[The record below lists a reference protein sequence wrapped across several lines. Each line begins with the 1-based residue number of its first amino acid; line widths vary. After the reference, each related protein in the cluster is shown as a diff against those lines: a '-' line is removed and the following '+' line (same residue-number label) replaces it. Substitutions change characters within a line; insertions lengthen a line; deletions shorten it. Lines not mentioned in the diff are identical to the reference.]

1 MTSQPKK
8 SVTTGSGAAR
18 STPPGYALDLSQDG
32 VTLFRRDTLGGWHA
46 LEHAALHIGMVG
58 QSMAQLRAHVG
69 GPRAL
74 LAPVEVWLPE
84 EQVRPADSADA
95 PEGSP
100 LVPEQVRPA
109 DGPRAAIPLSV
120 LTETIRFLSDHGF
133 EAQVFTLRRPPA
145 GRTQAP
151 IFAGPASAA
160 PAAVAAASRSPRLA
174 AAAALVAV
182 TLGAGGLWALMGDAE
197 RTLPLPPVTS
207 VQQLVLSG
215 EAAPALAQPLAAPVA
230 PDSQPGPAPVVAAA
244 GADTA
249 PTALPG
255 APLAVTLTTAIA
267 VPGAPRVGDGP
278 EVPQTQAARAIHEQP
293 LGPDAPDPGGTAE
306 LAALGEV
313 RLLADPPTT
322 RIPQPELPV
331 DITDARA
338 TLPAETPP
346 HAAPRS
352 AGSKLARADATGDT
366 APALPALRLTIS
378 APRSIA
384 HSLVTALVPPA
395 APDTADALVPM
406 ALAAPGLRSIPEA
419 LQSRGVEV
427 AANGVPS
434 FDTAPPVIPP
444 SRPASTGTP
453 TSDAATT
460 GPVQAQANPDG
471 SVRVIAA
478 RPDVVPP
485 LRPRP
490 VGSAAPQSG
499 ATPQPE
505 TTPQPIAAS
514 DEGDATTGTL
524 ADGSPA
530 SETEVVVIPER
541 PEVMPPERPDR
552 VAPLVEVFDRAP
564 NVVPPMRG
572 SASRLAA
579 LSPDDTVPEAV
590 ETPGPRTAMATART
604 QEAAEIAGAI
614 AAAVAQGNAEELAP
628 SPNAIRRMARPPAR
642 PGAMVTEERE
652 RLERLAAIAPS
663 ELALT
668 RSDAPRPRPVSVVVP
683 EISAPTAPAV
693 AAIRQPVPGTAVAPP
708 AAAPAPTPKPQRS
721 APQLPTSASVAKAAT
736 IDNALPMRQLVL
748 VGVFGRSGNRHAL
761 VRLGN
766 GRYVKVVTG
775 DQLEGFQ
782 VAAIGANAIRMRRGG
797 RDTVLEI
804 PE

>member
-1 MTSQPKK
+1 MNSQPEKTQ
-8 SVTTGSGAAR
+8 TTGG
-18 STPPGYALDLSQDG
+18 STPAGTATGYALDLSHEG
-32 VTLFRRDTLGGWHA
+32 VTLFRRDALGGWHA
-46 LEHAALHIGMVG
+46 LEHAALHVGLVG

-74 LAPVEVWLPE
+74 HAPVEVWLPE
-84 EQVRPADSADA
+84 DQIRAVDTDGERAEA
-95 PEGSP
+95 P
-100 LVPEQVRPA
+100 LVAEHGRPA
-109 DGPRAAIPLSV
+109 DGPRTAIPLSI
-120 LTETIRFLSDHGF
+120 LTESTHFLSDHGF
-133 EAQVFTLRRPPA
+133 EPQVFTLRRPPA

-151 IFAGPASAA
+151 VFVAPALASTSAA
-160 PAAVAAASRSPRLA
+160 AGFAAGASRAPRLA

-182 TLGAGGLWALMGDAE
+182 TLGAGGLWALMGGTE
-197 RTLPLPPVTS
+197 TTVPLPPVTS
-207 VQQLVLSG
+207 VQQFVLSG
-215 EAAPALAQPLAAPVA
+215 EAAPALTQPLAVPVA
-230 PDSQPGPAPVVAAA
+230 PDSRPGPGPVAAA
-244 GADTA
+244 ADADTA

-255 APLAVTLTTAIA
+255 APRAVALVSAVT
-267 VPGAPRVGDGP
+267 VPGTPRAGAGP
-278 EVPQTQAARAIHEQP
+278 DVPQAQAAHATSDQP
-293 LGPDAPDPGGTAE
+293 PAPDAPDRDGTAE

-338 TLPAETPP
+338 AVPAETPP

-352 AGSKLARADATGDT
+352 AGSGLARASDRGDAV
-366 APALPALRLTIS
+366 PALPALRQAVR

-384 HSLVTALVPPA
+384 QGLVAALVPPA
-395 APDTADALVPM
+395 IPDAADARMPL
-406 ALAAPGLRSIPEA
+406 AQAAPGGRSVPAA
-419 LQSRGVEV
+419 LLARGFEV

-434 FDTAPPVIPP
+434 FATAPPVIPP
-444 SRPASTGTP
+444 SRPAP
-453 TSDAATT
+453 AEAATQT
-460 GPVQAQANPDG
+460 PAPVQAEANPDG

-490 VGSAAPQSG
+490 AAV
-499 ATPQPE
+499 ATGNEPDPAPDRPAADRPATERVAAE
-505 TTPQPIAAS
+505 T
-514 DEGDATTGTL
+514 G
-524 ADGSPA
+524 
-530 SETEVVVIPER
+530 VVVIPGQ
-541 PEVMPPERPDR
+541 PDVMPPERPDS
-552 VAPLVEVFDRAP
+552 VAPLVDVFDRAP
-564 NVVPPMRG
+564 DVIPPLRG
-572 SASRLAA
+572 GATTRLAA
-579 LSPDDTVPEAV
+579 LSPAADPQAVPEAGPDTDPLAT
-590 ETPGPRTAMATART
+590 ETADAPPATART

-642 PGAMVTEERE
+642 PGAMVAEERE

-668 RSDAPRPRPVSVVVP
+668 RSDAPRARPASVVVP
-683 EISAPTAPAV
+683 EVSAPAAPAV

-708 AAAPAPTPKPQRS
+708 AAAPAPAPTPKPQRS

-775 DQLEGFQ
+775 DQVEGFQ

-804 PE
+804 PQ